1 MPRST
6 TLDQELNMHRR
17 SSWLLAS
24 AFLLAACSKPADRGA
39 ATPGAD
45 TTTATAAPAAAG
57 PMAILTVLYKNP
69 KDPAAF
75 ERYYKATHVPLVVA
89 NKDVVGFVRADLTK
103 FISTA
108 DGKKPTFYRQ
118 AELYFNSMDDLKK
131 GMASEGFKKVADDL
145 KNFATGGLTG
155 MIATTTNAHESG
167 SADAPAAIF
176 TVIYKTP
183 KDTAAFERYYADT
196 HLPLVTA
203 NKDEIGFERAELTKF
218 DSNLDGSPPSR
229 YRQAELY
236 FPSTEA
242 LKKGVATP
250 GFKKV
255 DDDLGKFASGG
266 LDALV
271 GVETK

>member
-1 MPRST
+1 MP
-6 TLDQELNMHRR
+6 RR
-17 SSWLLAS
+17 SSWLSLPLIALAV
-24 AFLLAACSKPADRGA
+24 ACGKGGDKA
-39 ATPGAD
+39 ATPGSD
-45 TTTATAAPAAAG
+45 TVTATAPISEGA
-57 PMAILTVLYKNP
+57 MAIVTVLYNPP
-69 KDPAAF
+69 KDTAAF
-75 ERYYKATHVPLVVA
+75 EKYYRATHVPLVVA
-89 NKDVVGFVRADLTK
+89 NQKEIGFVRADLTR
-103 FISTA
+103 FTSTA

-167 SADAPAAIF
+167 SADAPAAIV

-236 FPSTEA
+236 FPTTAA

-255 DDDLGKFASGG
+255 ADDLGKFASGG

-271 GVETK
+271 GVETR